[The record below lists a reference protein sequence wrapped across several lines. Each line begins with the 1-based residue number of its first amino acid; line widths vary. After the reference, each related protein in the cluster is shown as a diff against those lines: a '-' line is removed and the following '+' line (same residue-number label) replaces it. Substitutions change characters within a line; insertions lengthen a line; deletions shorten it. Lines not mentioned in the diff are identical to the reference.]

1 VLSAL
6 VATVYADVTAFTG
19 TQVIFAAVCYAL
31 QIYCDFSS
39 YSDMAV
45 GAGLLFGIRL
55 QENFDTPY
63 FAQSIPEL
71 WRRWHISLSS
81 WFRDY
86 LYFPLGGSR
95 RGKLRTNL
103 NLMIVFAV
111 SGLWHGAGVQ
121 YLIWGLLH
129 GGYQVV
135 GRLVKPLTKPLREK
149 LDGSPLALPAK
160 WARIGWVF
168 LLTGIAWVFFRA
180 DDLGHALSILG
191 QMTTLGGF
199 GGAEAF
205 GMVDAQFWLLGGC
218 LAALFVWDLS
228 YKKYDLV
235 ERLANGIWLRY
246 ALWTVLLLLVLCF
259 GAYGT
264 GYDASNFVYFQ
275 F

>member
-1 VLSAL
+1 MAL
-6 VATVYADVTAFTG
+6 VYGDVAAFTG
-19 TQVIFAAVCYAL
+19 IQVIFAAVCYSL

-45 GAGLLFGIRL
+45 GAGMLFGIRL
-55 QENFDTPY
+55 MENFDTPY

-95 RGKLRTNL
+95 KGKLRTNL

-111 SGLWHGAGVQ
+111 SGLWHGAGLQ

-135 GRLVKPLTKPLREK
+135 GRLVKPLTKPLRER
-149 LDGSPLALPAK
+149 LDASWLSLPAK

-180 DDLGHALSILG
+180 DDLGHALAIFR
-191 QMTTLGGF
+191 QMATLGSF
-199 GGAEAF
+199 GGPGAF
-205 GMVDAQFWLLGGC
+205 QMAWREFALIGGSLG
-218 LAALFVWDLS
+218 ALFFWDLTHQ
-228 YKKYDLV
+228 KYNLV
-235 ERLANGIWLRY
+235 ERLARSVWLRY
-246 ALWTVLLLLVLCF
+246 AVWTVLVLLVLCF

-264 GYDASNFVYFQ
+264 GYNAAEFVYFQ